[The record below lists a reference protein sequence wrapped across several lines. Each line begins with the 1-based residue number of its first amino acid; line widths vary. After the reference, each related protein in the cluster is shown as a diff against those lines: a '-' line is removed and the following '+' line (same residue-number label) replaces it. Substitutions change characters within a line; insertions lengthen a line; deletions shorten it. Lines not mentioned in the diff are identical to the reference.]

1 MAARAT
7 ALDWISLLRLPNH
20 ATVVADV
27 AAGYLVAA
35 GMRGD
40 LGWPGPEAW
49 WAIAAGVALY
59 AAGMVLNDAYDLET
73 DRTER
78 PERPLPRGAITC
90 STAFAAGGLLLVVGA
105 AAAVGAAFAAASP
118 WPACVGAGLVLA
130 IWSYDSALKSTAMG
144 PVAMGICRA
153 LAWLLGL
160 TAGGGP
166 HGPQWLLPLGMGTY
180 VAGIT
185 IFARDEALTMRTSTR
200 DGAARGPDRLTLH
213 LGAAVM
219 AIGLVLSAVPVWR
232 LFGGAMPLPGTILPV
247 SNWLLLWGIISASIL
262 VRSLPALVS
271 PAPARI
277 QAAVGNAI
285 LSIITLDAIHVLAEC
300 GERWA
305 FVILSLLVVPV
316 VGRRLVPPT

>member
-7 ALDWISLLRLPNH
+7 TLDWIRLLRLPNH

-35 GMRGD
+35 GLRGD
-40 LGWPGPEAW
+40 LAWPGPEAW
-49 WAIAAGVALY
+49 WAIGAGVALY
-59 AAGMVLNDAYDLET
+59 AAGMVNALEDECDI

-78 PERPLPRGAITC
+78 PERPLPRGVITR
-90 STAFAAGGLLLVVGA
+90 STAFAAGGILLVVGVA
-105 AAAVGAAFAAASP
+105 AACGAAFASASP
-118 WPACVGAGLVLA
+118 WPAFVGAGLVLA
-130 IWSYDSALKSTAMG
+130 IWSYDSGLKATGWG

-166 HGPQWLLPLGMGTY
+166 DGPQWLLPLGMGTY

-185 IFARDEALTMRTSTR
+185 TFARDEALTVRGPGPER
-200 DGAARGPDRLTLH
+200 AARGPDRLTLR

-219 AIGLVLSAVPVWR
+219 AAGLVLSAMPVWR
-232 LFGGAMPLPGTILPV
+232 LFRDAMPLPGTSLPV

-262 VRSLPALVS
+262 VRSFPALVS
-271 PAPARI
+271 PSPAPI